1 MGTGLEP
8 IEEHADTASEAEE
21 PPRYG
26 SLAWLALHEHVTVQG
41 RELPSV
47 HRVPNGAR
55 LLDDSERGGK
65 CAVVKLDG
73 AQCGS
78 PATRVYGVCIV
89 HAGGGADPR
98 GIAPQ
103 GGAARSRLRVRREL
117 LGIGPRTAAN
127 PRALAR
133 LAAQE
138 RAEEVAAALLAPL
151 DDRKL
156 GSLELQAAARTI
168 LGETFPLSTATI
180 EVELPGDAAQVG
192 AMGWADMQALAAR
205 LLEPDPNLT

>member
-1 MGTGLEP
+1 MGTGLEV
-8 IEEHADTASEAEE
+8 IEEHGDTASASEE

-26 SLAWLALHEHVTVQG
+26 SLAWLGLQEHVTVCG

-47 HRVPNGAR
+47 HRVTAGMSMR
-55 LLDDSERGGK
+55 SDQERGSR
-65 CAVVKLDG
+65 CAVVKADG
-73 AQCGS
+73 VPCGA
-78 PATRVYGVCIV
+78 PATRLYGVCLV

-98 GIAPQ
+98 QIGAI
-103 GGAARSRLRVRREL
+103 GGAGNARLRLRRQL
-117 LGIGPRTAAN
+117 LGIGPSRVAN

-138 RAEEVAAALLAPL
+138 RAEDIAAALLAPL

-156 GSLELQAAARTI
+156 SSLEAQGAARTI

-180 EVELPGDAAQVG
+180 ELDLPSDAEQVG
-192 AMGWADMQALAAR
+192 SMGWADMQALAAR
-205 LLEPDPNLT
+205 LLEP

>member
-1 MGTGLEP
+1 MGTGLEV
-8 IEEHADTASEAEE
+8 IEEHGDTASPNEE

-26 SLAWLALHEHVTVQG
+26 SLDWLALHEHVTVQG

-47 HRVPNGAR
+47 HRVTGLR
-55 LLDDSERGGK
+55 LLEDSERGKK
-65 CAVVKLDG
+65 CAVVKANGD
-73 AQCGS
+73 QCGA
-78 PATRVYGVCIV
+78 PGTRLYGVCLI
-89 HAGGGADPR
+89 HAGGGADPKVA
-98 GIAPQ
+98 GAI
-103 GGAARSRLRVRREL
+103 GGAGNVRLRLQRRM

-168 LGETFPLSTATI
+168 LGETFPLASTTI
-180 EVELPGDAAQVG
+180 EVDLPGDAAEVG
-192 AMGWADMQALAAR
+192 AMGWQDMQALAAR
-205 LLEPDPNLT
+205 LLDT

>member
-1 MGTGLEP
+1 MATGELEA
-8 IEEHADTASEAEE
+8 IEHGDTASPAEE

-47 HRVPNGAR
+47 HRVTAGMR
-55 LLDDSERGGK
+55 LLDDSERGK
-65 CAVVKLDG
+65 RCAVVKLDG

-78 PATRVYGVCIV
+78 PATRAYGVCIV
-89 HAGGGADPR
+89 HAGGGADPAAL
-98 GIAPQ
+98 APL

-117 LGIGPRTAAN
+117 LGIGPRNAAN

-180 EVELPGDAAQVG
+180 EVELPTEAHEVG
-192 AMGWADMQALAAR
+192 AMGWADMQALASR
-205 LLEPDPNLT
+205 LLAPD